1 VPEPINPTAAGRA
14 RRPVLETPPP
24 ARPRPRR
31 SRLLLIGLPI
41 VAVFAAFGSI
51 VWLAYDRGV
60 EGPPVGE
67 PPLARAPTVALKLAP
82 EDDGASI
89 GEDGEVVDMLSDAPS
104 EQLERLLP
112 PPEQP
117 LAPPEQAPTPT
128 EQAATEEAGDPASAT
143 AELAPPETTPV
154 ERPAPEVA
162 ATTPAPAGTPPEDQ
176 QAAVEAAPTPPAA
189 ETPALSDEQQTA
201 LLGAPEPPLGAPE
214 PPASEPAPS
223 REEAEA
229 TLDALL
235 AEVTELN
242 ERQPPEPEP
251 APATTARVEPVAPR
265 PAPVDEV
272 RPAVAPPAAQPAPAA
287 LPPLTP
293 PGAQVTPIER
303 DRRPPTNGPPG
314 VPPPVVEPAPERS
327 NLAAL
332 DGDYRIQLAAVR
344 EEADARRAWDLFLV
358 DLGPVLG
365 GLQPFI
371 ERAETANGVFYRVQI
386 GPFASLQEAES
397 LCDQLKQRNAS
408 CFVIR
413 R

>member
-1 VPEPINPTAAGRA
+1 VPDPTNATAAGRA
-14 RRPVLETPPP
+14 RRAVLDTPPLT
-24 ARPRPRR
+24 RPRPRR
-31 SRLLLIGLPI
+31 SRLLLIGLPV
-41 VAVFAAFGSI
+41 VAVFVAFGAI
-51 VWLAYDRGV
+51 IWLAYERGV
-60 EGPPVGE
+60 DGPPVGE
-67 PPLARAPTVALKLAP
+67 PPLVRAPAVALKLPP
-82 EDDGASI
+82 EDDGASE
-89 GEDGEVVDMLSDAPS
+89 GEDGEVLDMLSEAPS
-104 EQLERLLP
+104 GQLERLLP

-117 LAPPEQAPTPT
+117 LPPPEQAT
-128 EQAATEEAGDPASAT
+128 AEEPGDPASET
-143 AELAPPETTPV
+143 AELAPPAPDTA
-154 ERPAPEVA
+154 PADQPPPEVA
-162 ATTPAPAGTPPEDQ
+162 ATTPAPAETAPADEQ
-176 QAAVEAAPTPPAA
+176 QAAVEAEPAPPAGA
-189 ETPALSDEQQTA
+189 TPRLSDEQQTA
-201 LLGAPEPPLGAPE
+201 LLGEPEPPLSEPE

-251 APATTARVEPVAPR
+251 APAETARAEPVAPR
-265 PAPVDEV
+265 PAPADEV
-272 RPAVAPPAAQPAPAA
+272 GPAVAPPAPQPAPTA
-287 LPPLTP
+287 LPPLLP
-293 PGAQVTPIER
+293 PGAEVTPIER
-303 DRRPPTNGPPG
+303 ERRPPTNGPAATRPG
-314 VPPPVVEPAPERS
+314 VPPPVVEPAPERT

-358 DLGPVLG
+358 DLGPVLS

-371 ERAETANGVFYRVQI
+371 ERADTANGVFYRVQI

-397 LCDQLKQRNAS
+397 LCDELKQRNAS